1 MHVTRCGRQPALVFY
16 DVRAAYY
23 QVLRECLTGAD
34 LDDRVLLQLFSKLG
48 VPSHAFSELQA
59 QLSRL
64 ATLADS
70 GCTPHTVALLEEV
83 FVGTWFRMDQHVP
96 LVATSAGVRPGD
108 PLADVLF
115 AVSFSAYAKAVQEAL
130 SAAGL
135 ATTLPAS
142 AAAPPW
148 GPREPV
154 PLGPASWADDFAAMH
169 AADDHLALLALV
181 REATSLYLTHAT
193 ANGIQLAFATD
204 KTAAVLPPK
213 ACYDPSVARGPTSGE
228 LFLPIVDGITG
239 RTHHLPVVQAYKHLG
254 GVVTSNFTVT
264 PEIRFRHS
272 QAAWTLRPL
281 KGPLFGN
288 PSIPLPTRRHLL
300 LSLVASKF
308 SFSSATLELHV
319 AGHFRL
325 WARLYTSLFR
335 ALFPRAAITGKLHS
349 FTVLHKAA
357 VCTPPLALAKA
368 RGSLLQRIMRHGLRA
383 LRQLLWLQW
392 EAAPTR
398 SWLGQLVGDLRH
410 VGMYCQGARTVL
422 TAPCPVRALL
432 EAICDDHTW
441 WQRQIRAAI
450 RICLRDL
457 EAWHNAHA
465 GSTPLPAPSEPPA
478 PSPDEAVAH
487 DPDPDADPCFAC
499 PLCDATFP
507 LRKHLGVHLARRHGL
522 VAPARLYAPQP
533 FCIACL
539 RHFHT
544 LPRAQAHLKSS
555 KKCLLRASHLMPPLT
570 ITQVKEAEAE
580 DKLLTRKLK
589 HGNWQLFSA
598 APPILP
604 VYGPVQPTREELR
617 NFLGDEAP
625 LSLLQDPPADLDL
638 VTWVRREAGF
648 TTVEPVRVKAVSFWH
663 KRIGAAC
670 NRV

>member
-254 GVVTSNFTVT
+254 GVVTSGLDFASPQRHEAVFCNGLCDMVSVLLGNSFGFNGPSATTT
-264 PEIRFRHS
+264 PGGSVKSEQRLGSAYGIWR
-272 QAAWTLRPL
+272 
-281 KGPLFGN
+281 
-288 PSIPLPTRRHLL
+288 LL
-300 LSLVASKF
+300 LMTP
-308 SFSSATLELHV
+308 TLM
-319 AGHFRL
+319 
-325 WARLYTSLFR
+325 
-335 ALFPRAAITGKLHS
+335 
-349 FTVLHKAA
+349 
-357 VCTPPLALAKA
+357 
-368 RGSLLQRIMRHGLRA
+368 Q
-383 LRQLLWLQW
+383 
-392 EAAPTR
+392 
-398 SWLGQLVGDLRH
+398 
-410 VGMYCQGARTVL
+410 
-422 TAPCPVRALL
+422 
-432 EAICDDHTW
+432 
-441 WQRQIRAAI
+441 
-450 RICLRDL
+450 
-457 EAWHNAHA
+457 
-465 GSTPLPAPSEPPA
+465 
-478 PSPDEAVAH
+478 
-487 DPDPDADPCFAC
+487 
-499 PLCDATFP
+499 
-507 LRKHLGVHLARRHGL
+507 HGL